1 MSSSF
6 ANRKNRKIAKQ
17 ESVLRENSFH
27 SGAIPYRII
36 IISQHY
42 FYFNLSC
49 AETQLMKTLINVAT
63 YDFSSHHSKN
73 LLGRDK
79 GFRN

>member
-1 MSSSF
+1 M
-6 ANRKNRKIAKQ
+6 ATGKIVKQ
-17 ESVLRENSFH
+17 ESVLHENSFH

-49 AETQLMKTLINVAT
+49 AETQLMKTLIKVAT
-63 YDFSSHHSKN
+63 YDFSSHHSKKPSRAGQR
-73 LLGRDK
+73 L
-79 GFRN
+79 